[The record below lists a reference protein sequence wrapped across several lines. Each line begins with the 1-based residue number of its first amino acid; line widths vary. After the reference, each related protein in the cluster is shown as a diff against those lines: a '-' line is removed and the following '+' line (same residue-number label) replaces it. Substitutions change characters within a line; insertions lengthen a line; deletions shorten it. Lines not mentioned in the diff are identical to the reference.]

1 MVLEAIKSSARI
13 EAPIADDSPVPI
25 GSLAVAFVCA
35 GPSCRGDGRAKL
47 CAVLLDA
54 GLMIESSKCLGICEG
69 PVAVAPI
76 KDRWEVVEKLDGNRQ
91 RTRLVEAVTLGK
103 PKRVR
108 RSLVKGAR
116 RKKALRRVL
125 KGV

>member
-1 MVLEAIKSSARI
+1 MVLEAIQPSSRVDT
-13 EAPIADDSPVPI
+13 PLADDPLV
-25 GSLAVAFVCA
+25 LAFVCS

-54 GLMIESSKCLGICEG
+54 GLTVESSKCLGICEG

-76 KDRWEVVEKLDGNRQ
+76 KDRWEVVEKVDGKRQ
-91 RTRLVEAVTLGK
+91 RARLVAAVTLGK
-103 PKRVR
+103 PKKVR
-108 RSLVKGAR
+108 RSLVKGTR

-125 KGV
+125 KGVL